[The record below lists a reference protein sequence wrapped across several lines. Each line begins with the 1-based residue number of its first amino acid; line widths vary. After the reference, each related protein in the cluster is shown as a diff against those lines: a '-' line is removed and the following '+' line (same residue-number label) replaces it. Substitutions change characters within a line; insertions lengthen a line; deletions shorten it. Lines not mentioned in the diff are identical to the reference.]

1 MGLCFRFIF
10 RFSTVT
16 DIFDRIC
23 SFPFPTFSIPI
34 PFSNYNMKMKTRKG
48 VSRPIPSVCNPIAM
62 YQFFYCGSSYS
73 PNLFRLPPFQ
83 PPIAALAGHACNS
96 PCRPATGLCPRW
108 QLLARPSRRSQLLAR
123 PFLAGSLVACCWLPG
138 FNSTGQQFWD

>member
-1 MGLCFRFIF
+1 MVWLYGIVFSFYLPIF
-10 RFSTVT
+10 DRYRH
-16 DIFDRIC
+16 IFDRIC
-23 SFPFPTFSIPI
+23 SFPFPTFPIPI

-48 VSRPIPSVCNPIAM
+48 VSRPIPSVCNPIDM

-96 PCRPATGLCPRW
+96 PCRPATGLCPR
-108 QLLARPSRRSQLLAR
+108 SQLLAR